1 MDLGFL
7 VPKAQFADIHVHF
20 VLLRQLSALAVT
32 VSLHP
37 LIPVLLHYAA
47 LFVFALDLEG
57 FPVWAHKVS
66 FTSQHRSIR
75 SLTSIDGALFLVCLN
90 HMSHCVASLF

>member
-7 VPKAQFADIHVHF
+7 VPKAQFADIHVHS
-20 VLLRQLSALAVT
+20 VLLRQLSALAVI

-37 LIPVLLHYAA
+37 LIPVLLHYVA
-47 LFVFALDLEG
+47 LSESALDLEE
-57 FPVWAHKVS
+57 FPVRAHEVS
-66 FTSQHRSIR
+66 FSSQHRSDS